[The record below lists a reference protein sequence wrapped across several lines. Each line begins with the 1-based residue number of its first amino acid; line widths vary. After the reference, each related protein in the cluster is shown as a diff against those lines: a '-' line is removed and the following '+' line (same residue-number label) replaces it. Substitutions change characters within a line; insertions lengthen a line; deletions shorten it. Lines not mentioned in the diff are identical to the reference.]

1 MNFAM
6 FMQGGRWFGCLFCF
20 FLKGVETVAK
30 TKQLT
35 KQEKLQLIMDDFKL
49 FSKNF
54 IFIVDNNGD
63 KINFLLN
70 PQQQE
75 FNDLLEKNRYLIIS
89 KSRQGGFSTYA
100 LGRALW
106 QAIRFENSNIL
117 IVSYKQDSS
126 MALFEKLKMMNRDLD
141 QFREKYGTKVFPAT
155 KRDNRNELLLENG
168 SRITCVVA
176 GNKDVGRG
184 STYSMIHLSEF
195 AFYQNQ
201 EKQLLSAEQAL
212 AKGTGKLVIETTSN
226 GFNFYQKL
234 FMSAWKG
241 DSKYKAFFVPFYASL
256 YKEQFRAEHD
266 EAEKWFKETNKG
278 DRLREKNL
286 EPDEKI
292 LYEKGANL
300 RFLMWR
306 RYKLLDM
313 TLQEFYQEYPSNP
326 MESFIST
333 GQSVFDQSKVLER
346 LNYILEPLS
355 TNEVYSQLPD
365 VLKPYINRG
374 LYIYKLPKKGIKMFG
389 GVDTASGSGGDYST
403 VTIFDNDNEQVLSF
417 YHNKVPVYLFAEIVD
432 AIGKWC
438 NYAYLAIERNSYGL
452 PLIERLRKDY
462 EYMNLLKQ
470 KVFDQKGKKKL
481 QLGWTTTNT
490 SKSILISDFKEQF
503 ERGLINIHCKETLQ
517 QMQIFQEVDG
527 KLNNKKGEGNHDDM
541 IIANALA
548 VQAMKQN
555 KYYVDIV

>member
-1 MNFAM
+1 MAI
-6 FMQGGRWFGCLFCF
+6 
-20 FLKGVETVAK
+20 
-30 TKQLT
+30 LT
-35 KQEKLQLIMDDFKL
+35 KKQRLEKVMGSFEL
-49 FSKNF
+49 FAKNF
-54 IFIVDNNGD
+54 IKIVDNNGD

-75 FNDLLEKNRYLIIS
+75 FNDLLEENRYMIIS

-100 LGRALW
+100 LGRAIW
-106 QAIRFENSNIL
+106 QAIRFDNSNIL

-126 MALFEKLKMMNRDLD
+126 MALFEKLKMMNRDID
-141 QFREKYGTKVFPAT
+141 QFREKYGTKLFPAT

-168 SRITCVVA
+168 SRITCVVG

-212 AKGTGKLVIETTSN
+212 AKGTGKLIIETTSN

-234 FMSAWKG
+234 FMSAWKCG
-241 DSKYKAFFVPFYASL
+241 SKYKAFFVPFYASL

-266 EAEKWFKETNKG
+266 EAEEWFKATNKG
-278 DRLREKNL
+278 NRLREKDL

-292 LYEKGANL
+292 LFEKGANL

-346 LNYILEPLS
+346 LNYVSEPLP
-355 TNEVYSQLPD
+355 TNEVINDLPD
-365 VLKPYINRG
+365 VLNPYINRG
-374 LYIYKLPKKGIKMFG
+374 LYIYKLPKRGIRMFG

-403 VTIFDNDNEQVLSF
+403 VSIFDNEGGQILSF
-417 YHNKVPVYLFAEIVD
+417 YHNKVPVYSFAEIVD

-438 NYAYLAIERNSYGL
+438 NYSYLAIERNNLGL

-490 SKSILISDFKEQF
+490 SKSIMISDYKEQF
-503 ERGLINIHCKETLQ
+503 ERGFINLQCKETLQ

-527 KLNNKKGEGNHDDM
+527 KMNNKKGEGNHDDL
-541 IIANALA
+541 ILSAALA

-555 KYYVDIV
+555 KYYVDMA

>member
-1 MNFAM
+1 LVEIDFVGSRKPTAYY
-6 FMQGGRWFGCLFCF
+6 
-20 FLKGVETVAK
+20 LKGVETVAK
-30 TKQLT
+30 TKHLT
-35 KQEKLQLIMDDFKL
+35 KHEKLQLIMDDFKL
-49 FSKNF
+49 FAKNF
-54 IFIVDNNGD
+54 IYIVDNNGE
-63 KINFLLN
+63 KINFVLN

-141 QFREKYGTKVFPAT
+141 KFREKYGTKLFPAT
-155 KRDNRNELLLENG
+155 KRDNRNELLLKNG

-212 AKGTGKLVIETTSN
+212 AKGSGKLVIETTSN

-241 DSKYKAFFVPFYASL
+241 ESKYKAFFVPFYASL

-266 EAEKWFKETNKG
+266 EAENWFKANNRG
-278 DRLREKNL
+278 NRLREKDL

-306 RYKLLDM
+306 RWKLLDM
-313 TLQEFYQEYPSNP
+313 TLQEFYQEFPSNP

-346 LNYILEPLS
+346 LNYVLEPLPS
-355 TNEVYSQLPD
+355 KDVYDELPEVF
-365 VLKPYINRG
+365 KPYINRG
-374 LYIYKLPKKGIKMFG
+374 LYIYKIPKKGIRMFG

-403 VTIFDNDNEQVLSF
+403 ITIFDSEGEQVLSF

-432 AIGKWC
+432 AVGKWC

-470 KVFDQKGKKKL
+470 KVFDQKGKKKH

-490 SKSILISDFKEQF
+490 TKSIMISDFKEQF
-503 ERGLINIHCKETLQ
+503 ERGLISIHCKETLA
-517 QMQIFQEVDG
+517 QMQLFQEVDG
-527 KLNNKKGEGNHDDM
+527 KMNNKKGERNHDDL
-541 IIANALA
+541 IISAALA

-555 KYYVDIV
+555 KYYVDIA

>member
-1 MNFAM
+1 M
-6 FMQGGRWFGCLFCF
+6 
-20 FLKGVETVAK
+20 AK

-49 FSKNF
+49 FAKNF
-54 IFIVDNNGD
+54 IYIVDNNGD

-75 FNDLLEKNRYLIIS
+75 FNDLLEKNRYMIIS

-266 EAEKWFKETNKG
+266 EAEEWFKANNKG
-278 DRLREKNL
+278 NRLREKDL

-346 LNYILEPLS
+346 LNYVSEPLP
-355 TNEVYSQLPD
+355 TNEVYNQLPD

-374 LYIYKLPKKGIKMFG
+374 LYIYKLPKKGIRMFG

-403 VTIFDNDNEQVLSF
+403 ISIFDNEGEQILSF
-417 YHNKVPVYLFAEIVD
+417 YHNKVAVYTFAQIVD

-438 NYAYLAIERNSYGL
+438 NYAYLAIERNNLGL

-462 EYMNLLKQ
+462 EYLNLLKS
-470 KVFDQKGKKKL
+470 KIFDQKGKKKL

-490 SKSILISDFKEQF
+490 TKSIMISDYKENF
-503 ERGLINIHCKETLQ
+503 ERGLISIHCKETLA

-527 KLNNKKGEGNHDDM
+527 KMNNKKGEGNHDDL
-541 IIANALA
+541 IVAAALA
-548 VQAMKQN
+548 CQAMKQN
-555 KYYVDIV
+555 KYYVDIA

>member
-1 MNFAM
+1 MIVVDF
-6 FMQGGRWFGCLFCF
+6 FGCLFLF
-20 FLKGVETVAK
+20 YLKGVETVAK
-30 TKQLT
+30 TKHLT
-35 KQEKLQLIMDDFKL
+35 KHEKLQLIMDDFKL
-49 FSKNF
+49 FAKNF
-54 IFIVDNNGD
+54 IYIVDNNGE
-63 KINFLLN
+63 KINFVLN

-106 QAIRFENSNIL
+106 QAIRIENSNIL

-141 QFREKYGTKVFPAT
+141 KFREKYGTKLFPAT

-212 AKGTGKLVIETTSN
+212 AKGSGKLVIETTSN

-234 FMSAWKG
+234 FTSAWKG
-241 DSKYKAFFVPFYASL
+241 ESKYKAFFVPFYASL

-266 EAEKWFKETNKG
+266 EAENWFKANNRG
-278 DRLREKNL
+278 NRLREKDL

-326 MESFIST
+326 IESFISS

-346 LNYILEPLS
+346 LNYVSEPLS

-374 LYIYKLPKKGIKMFG
+374 LYIYKLPKKGIRMFG

-403 VTIFDNDNEQVLSF
+403 ISIFDNEGEQVLSF

-432 AIGKWC
+432 AIGKWS
-438 NYAYLAIERNSYGL
+438 NYAFLAIERNNLGL

-470 KVFDQKGKKKL
+470 KVFDQRGKTKL
-481 QLGWTTTNT
+481 QLGWTTTNIT
-490 SKSILISDFKEQF
+490 KSIMISDFKEQF
-503 ERGLINIHCKETLQ
+503 ERGLVNIHCKETLQ
-517 QMQIFQEVDG
+517 QMQIFQEENG
-527 KLNNKKGEGNHDDM
+527 RMNNKKGEGNHDDL
-541 IIANALA
+541 IISVALA

-555 KYYVDIV
+555 KYYVDIE

>member
-1 MNFAM
+1 MALPL
-6 FMQGGRWFGCLFCF
+6 LFY
-20 FLKGVETVAK
+20 LKGCETVAA
-30 TKQLT
+30 LT
-35 KQEKLQLIMDDFKL
+35 KKQKLEKIMGSFEL
-49 FSKNF
+49 FAKNF
-54 IFIVDNNGD
+54 IYITDTKNQKVKFNLNSAQIELDELIENNRFVVVNKARKAGV
-63 KINFLLN
+63 
-70 PQQQE
+70 
-75 FNDLLEKNRYLIIS
+75 
-89 KSRQGGFSTYA
+89 STYMLA
-100 LGRALW
+100 AALW
-106 QAIRFENSNIL
+106 RCCTRENESIL
-117 IVSYKQDSS
+117 IVSYKTDSS
-126 MALFEKLKMMNRDLD
+126 KYLFETLKKMNMWLPRDQYPDL
-141 QFREKYGTKVFPAT
+141 FPET
-155 KRDNRNELLLENG
+155 KRDSRDELLFENG
-168 SRITCVVA
+168 SRVVCAVA
-176 GNKDVGRG
+176 GNKEIARG
-184 STYSMIHLSEF
+184 FSPTWTHLSEF
-195 AFYQNQ
+195 AHYANQ
-201 EKQLLSAEQAL
+201 EKQLLSVEQAL
-212 AKGTGKLVIETTSN
+212 IDNGKLTIETTSN
-226 GFNFYQKL
+226 GTNNHYYKL
-234 FMSAWKG
+234 FMSAYKG
-241 DSKYKAFFVPFYASL
+241 NSKYKPYFIPFYHDL
-256 YKEQFRAEHD
+256 YKEQNRNQHD
-266 EAEKWFKETNKG
+266 EAEEWFKANNKG
-278 DRLREKNL
+278 NRLREKDL

-292 LYEKGANL
+292 LFEKGANL

-365 VLKPYINRG
+365 VLKLYINRG

-403 VTIFDNDNEQVLSF
+403 VTIFDNEGEQVLSF

-438 NYAYLAIERNSYGL
+438 NYAYLAIERNNLGL

-490 SKSILISDFKEQF
+490 SKSIMISDFKEQF
-503 ERGLINIHCKETLQ
+503 ERGFINLHCKETLQ

-527 KLNNKKGEGNHDDM
+527 KMNNKKGEGNHDDL
-541 IIANALA
+541 IVAAALA
-548 VQAMKQN
+548 CQAMKQN
-555 KYYVDIV
+555 KYYVDIA